1 MQVHVKLDE
10 QGFLPDAYGK
20 FSAAADQGAGMC
32 LRSFPFEVE
41 GVPVGTRAL
50 AWIFMDWDSTP
61 VCGFPWM
68 HWCAYQVGVEGETT
82 LLFVDDVSRAG
93 QPGLFQGY
101 NSAAKRSPEF
111 GVGYEGPC
119 PPDADHVY
127 TMHVVALDCEPQLP
141 APFWA
146 NQLVAAARG
155 HVLAEAVALL
165 PSRA

>member
-1 MQVHVKLDE
+1 M
-10 QGFLPDAYGK
+10 
-20 FSAAADQGAGMC
+20 
-32 LRSFPFEVE
+32 
-41 GVPVGTRAL
+41 
-50 AWIFMDWDSTP
+50 
-61 VCGFPWM
+61 
-68 HWCAYQVGVEGETT
+68 EGETT

>member
-1 MQVHVKLDE
+1 MMQVTVHLDE

-20 FSAAADQGAGMC
+20 HSAPADQGAGMC
-32 LRSFPFEVE
+32 LRSFPFSVSD
-41 GVPVGTRAL
+41 VPQGTQAL

-68 HWCAYQVGVEGETT
+68 HWCAYQTGVTGDVA
-82 LLFVDDVSRAG
+82 FADDVSRVG
-93 QPGLFQGY
+93 QPGLVQGY
-101 NSAAKRSPEF
+101 NSAAKRDPEF

-127 TMHVVALDCEPQLP
+127 TLHVVALDCEPELA

-146 NQLVAAARG
+146 NQLVAACRG
-155 HVLAEAVALL
+155 HVLGEASVLL
-165 PSRA
+165 PSRC

>member
-1 MQVHVKLDE
+1 MQVEVELDAR
-10 QGFLPDAYGK
+10 GFLPDAYGK
-20 FSAAADQGAGMC
+20 HSAPADQGAGMC
-32 LRSFPFEVE
+32 LRSFPFRVS
-41 GVPVGTRAL
+41 GVPAGTRAL
-50 AWIFMDWDSTP
+50 AWVFMDWDSTP

-68 HWCAYQVGVEGETT
+68 HWCAYQTGVQGEVVE
-82 LLFVDDVSRAG
+82 FADDASRKAPAG
-93 QPGLFQGY
+93 LVQGY
-101 NSAAKRSPEF
+101 NSAAKRDPEF

-127 TMHVVALDCEPQLP
+127 TMHVVALDSQPDLP

-146 NQLVAAARG
+146 NQLVAACRG